1 MAMMI
6 GNLLF
11 EIIDMFWVGRT
22 SSAGIA
28 ALAVASY
35 LIWALRSLANVA
47 AGGSIAL
54 ISRSAGARKWDRLAH
69 WFWRGA
75 ILALLLSSCFAL
87 LGFITLNG
95 VLRFMELEGEVFSL
109 AAAYLGIF
117 YLSLPLVFLFVF
129 FDAIFRS
136 LGDAF
141 TPAAITATAL
151 GLNILLDP
159 FLIFGWLG
167 LPSLGVPG
175 AALAT
180 AISQGAGLVLFVW
193 QLQRQRLSLGRP
205 DLVAGEACADLLQIV
220 KIGAPLAIT
229 GTLFSLIYVF
239 ITRIVAQFGTAHIAA
254 MGIGQ
259 RWEGLAYF
267 ACIAA
272 STAVATLVGQNLGAG
287 RIDRARE
294 AARLA
299 TRYLLGFT
307 FLVSLAFIFA
317 GDLLAALLTNDQAVV
332 QATGQYLRIIG
343 FFEVAMALELGLEG
357 AFLGSGDTW
366 PPFFISVPLT
376 AARVPLAWLLAVEMG
391 MGVDGVWLVIGITT
405 LLKGALMGLWFW
417 RGGWTKSKL
426 RV

>member
-1 MAMMI
+1 MAIMI

-22 SSAGIA
+22 SPAGIA

-35 LIWALRSLANVA
+35 LIWALRALANVA
-47 AGGSIAL
+47 AGGTLAL
-54 ISRSAGARKWDRLAH
+54 ISRSAGGRKWDRLAH
-69 WFWRGA
+69 WFWQGA
-75 ILALLLSSCFAL
+75 LLALLLSTCFSL
-87 LGFITLNG
+87 LGFATLDA
-95 VLRFMELEGEVFSL
+95 VLRFMELEGMVFSL
-109 AAAYLGIF
+109 AAAYLSIF
-117 YLSLPLVFLFVF
+117 YISLPLVFLFVF
-129 FDAIFRS
+129 FDAVFRS
-136 LGDAF
+136 LGDTF

-151 GLNILLDP
+151 ALNILLDP
-159 FLIFGWLG
+159 FLIFGWMG
-167 LPSLGVPG
+167 APAIGVPG

-180 AISQGAGLVLFVW
+180 ALSQGAGLLLFVW
-193 QLQRQRLSLGRP
+193 RLQREGLSLGWPR
-205 DLVAGEACADLLQIV
+205 LAARGLWADLLLMAR
-220 KIGAPLAIT
+220 IGSPLALT
-229 GTLFSLIYVF
+229 GALFSLIYVF
-239 ITRIVAQFGTAHIAA
+239 ITRIVAQFGTVHIAA

-287 RIDRARE
+287 RTDRARE
-294 AARLA
+294 AVHLA
-299 TRYLLGFT
+299 TRYLLAFT

-317 GDLLAALLTNDQAVV
+317 GDLLASLLTPDQAVV

-343 FFEVAMALELGLEG
+343 LFEVAMALELGLEG

-391 MGVDGVWLVIGITT
+391 MGIDGVWLVIGITT
-405 LLKGALMGLWFW
+405 MLKGALMGMWFL
-417 RGGWTKSKL
+417 RGGWAKAK
-426 RV
+426 VKV